1 MKSYL
6 RFLGRNKLYTA
17 IEVIGLSVALAF
29 VLILS
34 SYIIDE
40 IRTDRE
46 VKDKGR
52 LWVCHNKGIASSS
65 QKFDKIFRAMP
76 KAGLKDIPYASQIP
90 LSFMHAH

>member
-46 VKDKGR
+46 VKDKGMV
-52 LWVCHNKGIASSS
+52 LY
-65 QKFDKIFRAMP
+65 
-76 KAGLKDIPYASQIP
+76 KAGLPEEGISPNKEINTEIC
-90 LSFMHAH
+90 